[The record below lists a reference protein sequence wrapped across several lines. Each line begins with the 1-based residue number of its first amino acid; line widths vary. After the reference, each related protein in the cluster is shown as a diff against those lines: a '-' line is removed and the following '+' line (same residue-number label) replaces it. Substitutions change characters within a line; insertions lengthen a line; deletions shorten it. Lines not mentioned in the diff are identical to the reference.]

1 MTIVV
6 STKINQINPTKLNTL
21 VEEIMKKSNDNDRQN
36 LTKDNMC
43 TILFIA

>member
-6 STKINQINPTKLNTL
+6 STKINQINLTKLNTL
-21 VEEIMKKSNDNDRQN
+21 VEKIMKKSNDNYKQKVS
-36 LTKDNMC
+36 KDNMC

>member
-21 VEEIMKKSNDNDRQN
+21 VEKIMKKLNDNYKQKFS
-36 LTKDNMC
+36 KDNMC